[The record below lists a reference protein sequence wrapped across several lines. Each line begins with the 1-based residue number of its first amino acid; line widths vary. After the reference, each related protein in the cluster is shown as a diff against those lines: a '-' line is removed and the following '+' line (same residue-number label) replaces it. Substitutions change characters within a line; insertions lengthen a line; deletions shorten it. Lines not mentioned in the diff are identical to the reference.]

1 MGGSGKTAFTIVCA
15 AALATVL
22 PGFAGYASAKFEAY
36 DQSKLELARLQARI
50 GGLTELEQ
58 AARPAGAPCSRGDPR
73 RLTEVRTEERTE
85 ERTEVRT
92 EPIVPQPRPG
102 CLRRGYNPDPSC
114 RDR

>member
-36 DQSKLELARLQARI
+36 DQSKLELARLRAHI

-58 AARPAGAPCSRGDPR
+58 ATRPAGAPCSRGDPR
-73 RLTEVRTEERTE
+73 RVTEVR
-85 ERTEVRT
+85 VRT
-92 EPIVPQPRPG
+92 EPIVPRPRPG
-102 CLRRGYNPDPSC
+102 CLGSRYNPDPNC